1 MNIKKLFLQL
11 FMKKF
16 LTIPLF
22 FIVLSSSAQ
31 LELGVFGGGSFY
43 MGDLNPSIPF
53 LQTKPAFGVL
63 SRYNFNSRWVAKA
76 NLYQGNIAGDD
87 DVSGFLPERE
97 LPFESGITEFGG
109 VMEFHFLPYFNGSMR
124 NFYTP
129 YLFGG
134 MAVLFHRPKRD
145 EKDLRDFGTEGQ
157 NNSTFLE
164 PGTSRPEYSYV
175 ILSIPFGI
183 GIKYSFSHRIAASV
197 EWGMRKTFFDY
208 LDDVSTTYYLPSNL
222 DPGHP
227 DYQNQLYSDPNRIH
241 EPMMQRGNS
250 KTTDWYSF
258 AGLTLTY
265 YLDLRNRN
273 KCSEYQDR
281 Y

>member
-1 MNIKKLFLQL
+1 MTAISERFGRNLCGGVISETDCGWVSIKKLFLQL
-11 FMKKF
+11 FMRNL
-16 LTIPLF
+16 LTIPLL

-63 SRYNFNSRWVAKA
+63 SRYNFNSRWVAKV

-87 DVSGFLPERE
+87 EISGFLPERK

-134 MAVLFHRPKRD
+134 MAVLIHRPKRD
-145 EKDLRDFGTEGQ
+145 GKDL
-157 NNSTFLE
+157 
-164 PGTSRPEYSYV
+164 V
-175 ILSIPFGI
+175 ILGLKVKTIPLFW
-183 GIKYSFSHRIAASV
+183 SQV
-197 EWGMRKTFFDY
+197 
-208 LDDVSTTYYLPSNL
+208 P
-222 DPGHP
+222 PGL
-227 DYQNQLYSDPNRIH
+227 NTV
-241 EPMMQRGNS
+241 M
-250 KTTDWYSF
+250 
-258 AGLTLTY
+258 
-265 YLDLRNRN
+265 
-273 KCSEYQDR
+273 
-281 Y
+281 

>member
-1 MNIKKLFLQL
+1 MRKLFLL
-11 FMKKF
+11 IS
-16 LTIPLF
+16 LA
-22 FIVLSSSAQ
+22 FIILSSKAQ
-31 LELGVFGGGSFY
+31 LEVGLFGGGSFY

-87 DVSGFLPERE
+87 EVSGFLPERS
-97 LPFESGITEFGG
+97 LTFESGITEFGT

-124 NFYTP
+124 NYFTP

-134 MAVLFHRPKRD
+134 FAILFHRPKRD

-157 NNSTFLE
+157 NNSSFLT
-164 PGTSRPEYSYV
+164 PGTTRPEYNYLV
-175 ILSIPFGI
+175 VGFPFGM
-183 GIKYSFSHRIAASV
+183 GIKYSFSKKINASI

-222 DPGHP
+222 DPSHP
-227 DYQNQLYSDPNRIH
+227 DYQNQLYSDPNRNH

-258 AGLTLTY
+258 AGVTLTY

-273 KCSEYQDR
+273 KCSDFQER

>member
-1 MNIKKLFLQL
+1 MRKY
-11 FMKKF
+11 
-16 LTIPLF
+16 LTLPLL

-43 MGDLNPSIPF
+43 MGDLNPSTPF
-53 LQTKPAFGVL
+53 LQTNPAFGVL
-63 SRYNFNSRWVAKA
+63 SRYNFNSRWVAKV
-76 NLYQGNIAGDD
+76 NLYQGTLAGDD
-87 DVSGFLPERE
+87 EISGFLPERQ
-97 LPFESGITEFGG
+97 LPFESGITELGG
-109 VMEFHFLPYFNGSMR
+109 TMEFHFLPYFNGSMR
-124 NFYTP
+124 NFFTP

-134 MAVLFHRPKRD
+134 MAVLFHRPKRNGS
-145 EKDLRDFGTEGQ
+145 DLRDFGTEGQ
-157 NNSTFLE
+157 NNNTFLE

-175 ILSIPFGI
+175 IVSIPFGI
-183 GIKYSFSHRIAASV
+183 GIKYSFSHRIAASI
-197 EWGMRKTFFDY
+197 EWGMRKTFSDY

-222 DPGHP
+222 DPSHP
-227 DYQNQLYSDPNRIH
+227 DYQNQVYSDPNRTH

-273 KCSEYQDR
+273 KCSDFQEPY
-281 Y
+281 